1 MHFGWAFHRLTEMLA
16 RVGHTV
22 SMNEA
27 LEDTVILQEDHEDQ
41 CHPPKLSANA
51 SYAAEK
57 LDSNTG
63 LNSHKKQ

>member
-1 MHFGWAFHRLTEMLA
+1 
-16 RVGHTV
+16 
-22 SMNEA
+22 MNET